1 MIEYKHIYLFY
12 KEDVMN
18 KIWHRHRFAMFV
30 FILAGTVDYIYGIQS
45 PWVIVASLITIFSTL
60 LMEHIFYEKRGVY
73 IFAQIGFITG
83 FFSGQLAWRF
93 IQMVYPHELP
103 INLEPYL
110 IACFGY
116 LGYYMPLMSVQQPGG
131 ILQGP
136 YNESSVTQSPLDIKL
151 LDTSVII
158 DGRIN
163 DIVATGF
170 IYGTLV
176 VPKFVLNEIQAL
188 ADSQDSIKRS
198 RARRGLDVLNQLREQ
213 KNIILKVISRDY
225 PDIKGV
231 DSKLIILAKEKSY
244 AIFTNDYN
252 LNKVANIE
260 GVTVLNLN
268 DLITALIPVL
278 LPGEEFELDVLR
290 EGKENNQG
298 VGYLADG
305 TMVVV
310 ANGGNLVGQKIT
322 ARVTSTLQTS
332 AGRIIFTDSI

>member
-1 MIEYKHIYLFY
+1 M
-12 KEDVMN
+12 D
-18 KIWHRHRFAMFV
+18 KIWNRHRFAFLI
-30 FILAGTVDYIYGIQS
+30 FILAGAVDYIFGIQS
-45 PWVIVASLITIFSTL
+45 PWVIVATLVTIFSTL
-60 LMEHIFYEKRGVY
+60 LMEHLFFEKRGVY

-83 FFSGQLAWRF
+83 FYSGQLAWRF
-93 IQMVYPHELP
+93 IQMVYPHDLP
-103 INLEPYL
+103 NLEPYL

-131 ILQGP
+131 ILQSP
-136 YNESSVTQSPLDIKL
+136 YNESTAKLSPLDMKL

-170 IYGTLV
+170 IFGTLI

-213 KNIILKVISRDY
+213 KNVTLKVISRDY
-225 PDIKGV
+225 PDVKGV
-231 DSKLIILAKEKSY
+231 DSKLIVLAKEKSY

-260 GVTVLNLN
+260 GVHVLNLN

-298 VGYLADG
+298 VGYLPDG

-310 ANGGNLVGQKIT
+310 ANGGNLVGKKIT

-332 AGRIIFTDSI
+332 AGKIIFTDSI

>member
-1 MIEYKHIYLFY
+1 MSE
-12 KEDVMN
+12 
-18 KIWHRHRFAMFV
+18 IWNRHRFAIFI
-30 FILAGTVDYIYGIQS
+30 FILAGGIDYFYS
-45 PWVIVASLITIFSTL
+45 SKNPWAIIAALITILSTL
-60 LMEHIFYEKRGVY
+60 VMEHVFYAKRGVY

-93 IQMVYPHELP
+93 IQMIYPHEFP

-131 ILQGP
+131 ILQTP
-136 YNESSVTQSPLDIKL
+136 YSDGGVIHNPLDLKL

-163 DIVATGF
+163 DLVSTGF
-170 IYGTLV
+170 IYGTLII
-176 VPKFVLNEIQAL
+176 PKFVLNEIQAL

-213 KNIILKVISRDY
+213 KNIILKVTSIDY
-225 PDIKGV
+225 SDIKGV
-231 DSKLIILAKEKSY
+231 DSKLIALAKDKSY

-260 GVTVLNLN
+260 GVFVLNIN
-268 DLITALIPVL
+268 DLINALKPVL
-278 LPGEEFELDVLR
+278 LPGEEFELEVLR
-290 EGKENNQG
+290 EGKEQNQG
-298 VGYLADG
+298 VGYLDDG
-305 TMVVV
+305 TMVVL
-310 ANGGNLVGQKIT
+310 ANGASLVGHKLT
-322 ARVTSTLQTS
+322 VSVTSTLQTS
-332 AGRIIFTDSI
+332 AGRIIFTEAIGK

>member
-1 MIEYKHIYLFY
+1 M
-12 KEDVMN
+12 D
-18 KIWHRHRFAMFV
+18 KIWNRHRFAFLI
-30 FILAGTVDYIYGIQS
+30 FILAGAVDYIFGIQS
-45 PWVIVASLITIFSTL
+45 PWVIVATLVTIFSTL
-60 LMEHIFYEKRGVY
+60 LMEHLFFEKRGVY

-83 FFSGQLAWRF
+83 FYSGQLAWRF
-93 IQMVYPHELP
+93 IQMVYPHDLP
-103 INLEPYL
+103 NLEPYL

-131 ILQGP
+131 ILQSP
-136 YNESSVTQSPLDIKL
+136 YNESSGTMSPLDMKL

-170 IYGTLV
+170 IYGTLI

-213 KNIILKVISRDY
+213 KNVTLKVISRDY
-225 PDIKGV
+225 PDVKGV
-231 DSKLIILAKEKSY
+231 DSKLIVLAKEKSY

-260 GVTVLNLN
+260 GVNVLNLN

-310 ANGGNLVGQKIT
+310 ANGGSLVGRKIT

-332 AGRIIFTDSI
+332 AGKIIFTESIN

>member
-1 MIEYKHIYLFY
+1 M
-12 KEDVMN
+12 D
-18 KIWHRHRFAMFV
+18 KIWNRHRFAFLI
-30 FILAGTVDYIYGIQS
+30 FILAGAVDYIYGIQS
-45 PWVIVASLITIFSTL
+45 PWVIVATLVTIFSTL
-60 LMEHIFYEKRGVY
+60 LMEHLFFEKRGVY

-83 FFSGQLAWRF
+83 FYSGQLAWRF
-93 IQMVYPHELP
+93 IQMVYPHDLP
-103 INLEPYL
+103 NLEPYL

-131 ILQGP
+131 ILQSP
-136 YNESSVTQSPLDIKL
+136 YNESTAKLSPLDMKL

-170 IYGTLV
+170 IFGTLI

-213 KNIILKVISRDY
+213 KNVTLKVISRDY
-225 PDIKGV
+225 PDVKGV
-231 DSKLIILAKEKSY
+231 DSKLIVLAKEKSY

-260 GVTVLNLN
+260 GVHVLNLN

-298 VGYLADG
+298 VGYLPDG

-310 ANGGNLVGQKIT
+310 ANGGNLVGKKIT

-332 AGRIIFTDSI
+332 AGKIIFTDSI

>member
-1 MIEYKHIYLFY
+1 
-12 KEDVMN
+12 MN

>member
-1 MIEYKHIYLFY
+1 
-12 KEDVMN
+12 MN

-136 YNESSVTQSPLDIKL
+136 YNESSATQSPLDIKL

-310 ANGGNLVGQKIT
+310 ANGGNLVGRKIT

>member
-1 MIEYKHIYLFY
+1 M
-12 KEDVMN
+12 D
-18 KIWHRHRFAMFV
+18 KIWSRHRFAIFI
-30 FILAGTVDYIYGIQS
+30 FILAGAVDYIYGIQN
-45 PWVIVASLITIFSTL
+45 PWVIVATLVAIFSTL
-60 LMEHIFYEKRGVY
+60 LMEHIFFEKRGVY

-83 FFSGQLAWRF
+83 FYSGQLAWRF
-93 IQMVYPHELP
+93 IQMIYPHDLP
-103 INLEPYL
+103 NLEPYF

-136 YNESSVTQSPLDIKL
+136 YNKSTATMSPLDMKL

-170 IYGTLV
+170 IFGTLI

-188 ADSQDSIKRS
+188 ADSQDAIKRS

-213 KNIILKVISRDY
+213 KNVTLKVISRDY
-225 PDIKGV
+225 PDVKGV
-231 DSKLIILAKEKSY
+231 DSKLIVLAKEKSY

-260 GVTVLNLN
+260 GVNVLNLN

-298 VGYLADG
+298 VGYLPDG

-310 ANGGNLVGQKIT
+310 ANGGSLVGRKIT

-332 AGRIIFTDSI
+332 AGKIIFTESID

>member
-1 MIEYKHIYLFY
+1 M
-12 KEDVMN
+12 D
-18 KIWHRHRFAMFV
+18 KIWNRHRFAFFV
-30 FILAGTVDYIYGIQS
+30 FILAGAVDYIYGIQS
-45 PWVIVASLITIFSTL
+45 PWVIVATLVTIFSTL
-60 LMEHIFYEKRGVY
+60 LMEHLFFEKRGVY

-83 FFSGQLAWRF
+83 FYSGQLAWRF
-93 IQMVYPHELP
+93 IQMVYPHDLP
-103 INLEPYL
+103 NLEPYL

-136 YNESSVTQSPLDIKL
+136 YNESSTAISPLDMKL

-170 IYGTLV
+170 VYGTLI

-188 ADSQDSIKRS
+188 ADSQDAIKRS

-213 KNIILKVISRDY
+213 KNVTLKVISRDY
-225 PDIKGV
+225 PDVKGV
-231 DSKLIILAKEKSY
+231 DSKLIVLAKEKSY

-260 GVTVLNLN
+260 GVNVLNLN
-268 DLITALIPVL
+268 DLITSLIPVL

-298 VGYLADG
+298 VGYLPDG

-310 ANGGNLVGQKIT
+310 ANGGSLVGRKIT

-332 AGRIIFTDSI
+332 AGKIIFTESIN

>member
-1 MIEYKHIYLFY
+1 M
-12 KEDVMN
+12 D
-18 KIWHRHRFAMFV
+18 KIWNRHRFAFLI
-30 FILAGTVDYIYGIQS
+30 FILAGAVDYIYGIQS
-45 PWVIVASLITIFSTL
+45 PWVIVATLVTIFSTL
-60 LMEHIFYEKRGVY
+60 LMEHLFFEKRGVY

-83 FFSGQLAWRF
+83 FYSGQLAWRF
-93 IQMVYPHELP
+93 IQMVYPHDLP
-103 INLEPYL
+103 NLEPYL

-131 ILQGP
+131 ILQSP
-136 YNESSVTQSPLDIKL
+136 YNESTAKLSPLDMKL

-170 IYGTLV
+170 IFGTLI

-213 KNIILKVISRDY
+213 KNVTLKVISRDY
-225 PDIKGV
+225 PDVKGV
-231 DSKLIILAKEKSY
+231 DSKLIVLAKEKSY

-260 GVTVLNLN
+260 GVNVLNLN

-298 VGYLADG
+298 VGYLPDG

-310 ANGGNLVGQKIT
+310 ANGGNLVGKKIT

-332 AGRIIFTDSI
+332 AGKIIFTDSI